1 MMKRPNLNYYNRTY
15 YDRDP
20 LSLIFS
26 QWGSVST
33 VAPSSSVRFPYTAQT
48 YSFVLSRFKGWIS
61 LSSDL
66 QVFVKHNNPFPDS
79 DFNR

>member
-26 QWGSVST
+26 HGVQSQLS
-33 VAPSSSVRFPYTAQT
+33 SSSVRFPYTAQT
-48 YSFVLSRFKGWIS
+48 YSFVLSRFKSWIS

-66 QVFVKHNNPFPDS
+66 QVFVKHNNPFSDS
-79 DFNR
+79 DLTGE